1 MPLMVS
7 EPSQCY
13 SVTCRECDER
23 IYFPDDG
30 ITIYYSPVRKLHFH
44 RGECFELF
52 QLAIAEI
59 DGSKRKR
66 PQQTY

>member
-7 EPSQCY
+7 EPGQWY
-13 SVTCRECDER
+13 SVMCRECDQR
-23 IYFPDDG
+23 IYFVDDG

-59 DGSKRKR
+59 DGSVHK
-66 PQQTY
+66 